1 MKNYFFAYMKN
12 PYFYL
17 SLILM
22 IVFPFLNI
30 LHNLQTALH
39 TSFDIRSFDF
49 YLSPYTMWIGNEN
62 GDGYGTFLYIL
73 LPILVAIPTVSVY
86 FDYQKS
92 GFHYFSRYK
101 LSNQGYA
108 LLFFRASL
116 LIGFFM
122 PFVILMIDFLSLFL
136 IWPDF
141 KLQDY
146 FALDNA
152 GRGIYTFMFPSF
164 FYYHPFLATCI
175 NIFLVSLYA
184 SLFAALAT
192 LFSAYISNRFI
203 CLLLPFLIQ
212 TMVGFLS
219 AILDLSVAWTP
230 AQFLN
235 MSVSTSRPS
244 SLLIFG
250 LPFLLLAIFYL
261 LYMKRALRDG

>member
-1 MKNYFFAYMKN
+1 MKNYFIAYIKN

-17 SLILM
+17 SIILM
-22 IVFPFLNI
+22 IIFPFLNI
-30 LHNLQTALH
+30 LHNLETALH
-39 TSFDIRSFDF
+39 ATFNIRSFDF

-86 FDYQKS
+86 FDYRKS

-122 PFVILMIDFLSLFL
+122 SFVILMMDFLSLFL

-141 KLQDY
+141 KFHDY
-146 FALDNA
+146 LALDNA
-152 GRGIYTFMFPSF
+152 GRGIYTFMFPSL
-164 FYYHPFLATCI
+164 FYYHPFLATCV
-175 NIFLVSLYA
+175 NIFLASLYA
-184 SLFAALAT
+184 SLFTTLAAL
-192 LFSAYISNRFI
+192 FSVYISSRFI

-235 MSVSTSRPS
+235 MSISASRPS
-244 SLLIFG
+244 PLLVFFA
-250 LPFLLLAIFYL
+250 PFLLIAIFYF
-261 LYMKRALRDG
+261 LYRKKILGDG